1 MQHITIFGIMTVQTP
16 PVLFRMFQYNFFMHL
31 QFPALQ
37 VGFLFRMTLGTGEN
51 IFAEGWGRYLDI
63 FRTGGPVSRE
73 NKPNVQ
79 QNH

>member
-16 PVLFRMFQYNFFMHL
+16 PALFRMLKDNLFMHL

-51 IFAEGWGRYLDI
+51 IFAEGRGRYLDI
-63 FRTGGPVSRE
+63 FRSGVLVSRK
-73 NKPNVQ
+73 NKPTIQ